1 MRKCEYSGRDLQGE
15 EKFADEI
22 YNRKKKR
29 KGKAE
34 GLTVRD

>member
-22 YNRKKKR
+22 YNRER
-29 KGKAE
+29 KEGKAE
-34 GLTVRD
+34 RLTVRD

>member
-22 YNRKKKR
+22 YNRKKKGR
-29 KGKAE
+29 E
-34 GLTVRD
+34 RPRD